1 MSKIIKKVMIVLAVL
16 VMSVGILCACDDNSD
31 VGYPQEKGKFY
42 TLSKAYE
49 QGLISRNDLLNIYY
63 YQYFRQAVDDFE
75 PAAKTPEVLDEQT
88 VQDIKESWMYREVDK
103 APKTR
108 EEIDEEVTIEK
119 YLGTYNGYVAVY
131 ISGGWR
137 GFFPTVTTI
146 EIDGITFNYRD
157 TNEICVWKKI

>member
-1 MSKIIKKVMIVLAVL
+1 MAKAVKKVLIVLAVL
-16 VMSVGILCACDDNSD
+16 VMSVGILCACDDNND
-31 VGYPQEKGKFY
+31 DGYPQEKGKFY
-42 TLSKAYE
+42 TLSQAYE
-49 QGLISRNDLLNIYY
+49 QGLISRNDLLNIYC
-63 YQYFRQAVDDFE
+63 QYIGHTVDDFE

-88 VQDIKESWMYREVDK
+88 VQDIKESWMYCEVDNV
-103 APKTR
+103 PKTR

-137 GFFPTVTTI
+137 GFFQKVTTI

-157 TNEICVWKKI
+157 TNEIHVWKKN